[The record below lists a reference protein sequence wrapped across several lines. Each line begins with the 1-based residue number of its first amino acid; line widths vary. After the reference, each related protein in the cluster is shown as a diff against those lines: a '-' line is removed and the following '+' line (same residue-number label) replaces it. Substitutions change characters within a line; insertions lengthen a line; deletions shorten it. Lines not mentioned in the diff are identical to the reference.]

1 MVPKA
6 ERFFAGGFF
15 SVDEGDKID
24 AVEEWLF
31 FDGVIGEREKGG
43 IDVG

>member
-1 MVPKA
+1 MVP
-6 ERFFAGGFF
+6 EGEGLFTGGFF
-15 SVDEGDKID
+15 SVDEGGQVD

-31 FDGVIGEREKGG
+31 FDGDIGEREKGG

>member
-1 MVPKA
+1 MVPEG
-6 ERFFAGGFF
+6 ERLFAGGFF
-15 SVDEGDKID
+15 SVDEGNQVD

-31 FDGVIGEREKGG
+31 FDAVMCEREKGG